1 MPSKIQVVKLSF
13 IFNDK
18 ETIISFDSNEPFS
31 SFKLFIT
38 KIIGINF
45 TDYDLYYLK
54 NQMKIT
60 TLQDGIN
67 ISDIIGK
74 DSNPVFFIQKS
85 STKSNFKFVNNY

>member
-1 MPSKIQVVKLSF
+1 MPSKIHVVKLSF